1 VSQAQGHQTPQADR
15 YPRSFYLAIAAN
27 LFFFT
32 SFQWTFA
39 TLPGYVQ
46 AIGGDATDI
55 GLAFGLFALSAVV
68 ARPGIGW
75 LIDRWGRKPV
85 LLVGALVFAA
95 SPVLY
100 ALSSSIWPF
109 QAVRLLHG
117 VGIAAFTTAY
127 TALVADLAP
136 AGRRGEAVGLAGVTN
151 NLGMLYA
158 PVLGQTMQSGLGY
171 AAHFWAAAGLAAI
184 SFCLVLPVVEPQRHR
199 APWHGRRATASRRSG
214 VGDAVESAGQ
224 SFWAAGR
231 IRAVWVAAF
240 GSTGLAVGYGAV
252 MSFMPPHAVERNL
265 TTVGGYYSAFAAA
278 MIVAQASAGWLS
290 DRLGRR
296 AVAAPGMLLVALA
309 MFGLAR
315 TGSDLGLLAAGALL
329 GISWGLVRAGLDTA
343 VVDAVTPGMRGTA
356 LSFLYTCFDIG
367 VGVGAFGLGVLAQ
380 ARSYAVAFYATAVW
394 AVVALLGYWAASRGG
409 PDESPGI

>member
-1 VSQAQGHQTPQADR
+1 VSQAQGQQTPQADR
-15 YPRSFYLAIAAN
+15 YPRSFYLAVAAN

-39 TLPGYVQ
+39 TLPGYIQ

-85 LLVGALVFAA
+85 LLVGSLVFVA

-100 ALSSSIWPF
+100 ALSSSLWPF

-117 VGIAAFTTAY
+117 LGIAAFTTAY

-151 NLGMLYA
+151 NLGMLFA
-158 PVLGQTMQSGLGY
+158 PVLGQAMQSGLGY
-171 AAHFWAAAGLAAI
+171 AAHFWAAGSLAVI
-184 SFCLVLPVVEPQRHR
+184 SFCLVLAVVEPKRH
-199 APWHGRRATASRRSG
+199 RSG
-214 VGDAVESAGQ
+214 VGDAEEGAVQ

-240 GSTGLAVGYGAV
+240 GSTGLAVAYGAV
-252 MSFMPPHAVERNL
+252 MSFMPPHAAERNL

-290 DRLGRR
+290 DRVGRR
-296 AVAAPGMLLVALA
+296 AVAAPGMLVVALA

-343 VVDAVTPGMRGTA
+343 VVDAVAPSMRGTA

-380 ARSYAVAFYATAVW
+380 ARSYAAAFYATAVW

-409 PDESPGI
+409 PDELSGI